1 MNDGGDSG
9 QAKQGLQLGDGTQT
23 PLPIHVGQTLAEAR
37 RILVLATLKH
47 CGNHK
52 TRAASMLGISLKTLY
67 NHLNSYQDS
76 RDD

>member
-9 QAKQGLQLGDGTQT
+9 QAKQGLQVPGSTPE
-23 PLPIHVGQTLAEAR
+23 PLPIRVGQTLSEAR

-76 RDD
+76 RGD